1 MEYVPAAD
9 MEAYSAVTSAKRAV
23 TAGAGGSTSHGVYIC
38 PVCGSK
44 RITEAMQAVIL
55 KKCDANTRTI
65 ISTITNKPYMSNRDK
80 AFEYDCASPS
90 GVGCWFYV
98 CRKCGWESGLYV
110 E

>member
-1 MEYVPAAD
+1 MNETVIIRD
-9 MEAYSAVTSAKRAV
+9 
-23 TAGAGGSTSHGVYIC
+23 GVYIC

-90 GVGCWFYV
+90 VVGCWFYV
-98 CRKCGWESGLYV
+98 CRKCGWESRLYV